1 MPSRAPAPSLRS
13 AGRLE
18 GDVWQE
24 IAAET
29 APALSQRAQ
38 QRAARSR
45 PWLQAPRPQPKPT
58 STTSL
63 LPGRCAYN
71 TWKVKKQ
78 EEERKALIQKSKD
91 VRARCQ
97 RGPKVAKVVETKK
110 ELITPTASKPLK
122 SLLRIPGS
130 KGSGKGVSFSEDTKV
145 GTTCVSDIDRYYK
158 SRAFRERLTDPHTDE
173 EAFRRLQRRCHDGGD
188 IKRLFREHPSKY
200 VSISGALVGWDEEG
214 NTTWTSLASH
224 APCYDDHYRF
234 RLGNCDGVA
243 KRLEILDDCH
253 GNYQLARGYIAA
265 CRRARSRGE
274 AFPDVLTYLETCDLE
289 LYELPPTQAE
299 IDEYYYAMM
308 DW

>member
-1 MPSRAPAPSLRS
+1 
-13 AGRLE
+13 
-18 GDVWQE
+18 
-24 IAAET
+24 
-29 APALSQRAQ
+29 
-38 QRAARSR
+38 
-45 PWLQAPRPQPKPT
+45 
-58 STTSL
+58 
-63 LPGRCAYN
+63 
-71 TWKVKKQ
+71 
-78 EEERKALIQKSKD
+78 
-91 VRARCQ
+91 RCQ
-97 RGPKVAKVVETKK
+97 RGPKVAKAVETKK

-130 KGSGKGVSFSEDTKV
+130 KGSGKGVMHLFSTHYLSSSSIHGNSIMLTSSQVSFSEDTKV

-158 SRAFRERLTDPHTDE
+158 SRSFQERLTDPRTDE

-243 KRLEILDDCH
+243 KHLEILDDCD

-274 AFPDVLTYLETCDLE
+274 AFPDVLTYLETCDAE
-289 LYELPPTQAE
+289 SYELPPTQAE
-299 IDEYYYAMM
+299 IDEYYHAMM
-308 DW
+308 D